1 MSKNIFA
8 LDKNIGARSIS
19 NKSAY
24 IGEGNTLKLDETKH
38 LYWKP
43 MDIGSWSIIEHS
55 NNSWS
60 SENPMW
66 SFGTITPEGHYLDLP
81 FKKGDICYLSL
92 ALLKY
97 DPNTQM
103 HVDGET
109 VTGYV
114 RITEAISTEL
124 SDDGTHTITPGILEW
139 EALTYFP
146 PQRNTG
152 PDGNPPYSASYSF
165 TQAIPYYPFENL
177 AFSYDSTGTKLTNLY
192 YYQDEW
198 GNKCYSVYDSRSN
211 GGKYWPNYKAAENT
225 TGVLPTDDPL
235 WTALRIEAEQ
245 HLPVA
250 QDGMRKSYTEGTYS
264 FNSGEDNIAFGNN
277 VSTLGRFNVGIRN
290 NSFAAGARN
299 FIRGVDAVAI
309 GLNNTVTGQC
319 AIGFGEG
326 GQAIGY
332 GSLTIGDH
340 NVATN
345 FYSVAGGYQCKSY
358 GYASFTFGFFNTIKG
373 EKSAAFG
380 ANNEVFGNNS
390 FVAGAGNKANRSFTI
405 IAGQQNTVESEQGG
419 AFGYLNTVVGN
430 RSFAFGRNN
439 TINNRD
445 SIVLGFSNQADYAA
459 NFIMGHRCKASHD
472 YQIVLGRGNLPNTKG
487 ILVVGAGGYTDAEAA
502 KDKNA
507 IVIKNNGRVECPQGL
522 TLYAPADA
530 NGNQKK
536 FMLKVDN
543 NGNLSTEQVWDS

>member
-8 LDKNIGARSIS
+8 LDKDIGARSIS
-19 NKSAY
+19 DKSAY
-24 IGEGNTLKLDETKH
+24 IGKGNTLELDETKQ

-43 MDIGSWSIIEHS
+43 IADVCYSIKKKIDPSMGALEYETS
-55 NNSWS
+55 DTAWCYYEETS
-60 SENPMW
+60 SV
-66 SFGTITPEGHYLDLP
+66 SFNV
-81 FKKGDICYLSL
+81 GDILYFESNEWTGTVEVIY
-92 ALLKY
+92 A
-97 DPNTQM
+97 
-103 HVDGET
+103 
-109 VTGYV
+109 VTGDPG
-114 RITEAISTEL
+114 RAEFKIIS
-124 SDDGTHTITPGILEW
+124 
-139 EALTYFP
+139 
-146 PQRNTG
+146 G
-152 PDGNPPYSASYSF
+152 PDFQEPLGFYVTTYSV
-165 TQAIPYYPFENL
+165 TEYYGFENL
-177 AFSYDSTGTKLTNLY
+177 AFSYDSTGTQLTNLY
-192 YYQDEW
+192 WYMDKW
-198 GNKCYSVYDSRSN
+198 GNKCYSVYANSEC
-211 GGKYWPNYKAAENT
+211 WPNWNQDTSEGAFGQLFDNAGNISEDKDIKHLYR
-225 TGVLPTDDPL
+225 
-235 WTALRIEAEQ
+235 ALRIEAEQ

-264 FNSGEDNIAFGNN
+264 FNSGEGNIAFGNN
-277 VSTLGRFNVGIRN
+277 VSTLGRFNIGIRN

-299 FIRGVDAVAI
+299 FIRGIDAVAI

-340 NVATN
+340 NTATD

-380 ANNEVFGNNS
+380 ANNEVLGNNS
-390 FVAGAGNKANRSFTI
+390 FVAGAGNKSNRSFTI
-405 IAGQQNTVESEQGG
+405 IAGQQNTVESDQGG
-419 AFGYLNTVVGN
+419 AFGYLNTVIGN
-430 RSFAFGRNN
+430 RSFAFGKSNI
-439 TINNRD
+439 INNRD

-459 NFIMGHRCKASHD
+459 NFIIGHRCKTSHD

-487 ILVVGAGGYTDAEAA
+487 ILVVGAGGYIDSETA

-507 IVIKNNGRVECPQGL
+507 IVVKNNGRVECPQGL

>member
-8 LDKNIGARSIS
+8 LDKDIGSRAIS

-24 IGEGNTLKLDETKH
+24 IGEGNTLELDETKQ

-43 MDIGSWSIIEHS
+43 IDIGSWSVTEDS
-55 NNSWS
+55 NNFWS
-60 SENPMW
+60 NENPMF
-66 SFGTITPEGHYLDLP
+66 SFGVIQEEGYYMDLP

-92 ALLKY
+92 QTYADEK
-97 DPNTQM
+97 TI
-103 HVDGET
+103 
-109 VTGYV
+109 TGYV
-114 RITEAISTEL
+114 KITEAISTKL
-124 SDDGTHTITPGILEW
+124 SDDASETIEYGILKW

-146 PQRNTG
+146 PKQNIDPNTT
-152 PDGNPPYSASYSF
+152 PPYSISYSF
-165 TQAIPYYPFENL
+165 TQVIPYYPFENL
-177 AFSYDSTGTKLTNLY
+177 AFSYDSTGTELTNLY

-211 GGKYWPNYKAAENT
+211 NGKYWPNYKANENT
-225 TGVLPTDDPL
+225 SGVLSADDPL

-245 HLPVA
+245 HLPVS
-250 QDGMRKSYTEGTYS
+250 QDGMRKSYTDGTYS
-264 FNSGEDNIAFGNN
+264 FNSGEGNIAFGNN
-277 VSTLGRFNVGIRN
+277 VSTLGRFNIGIRN

-340 NVATN
+340 NIATD
-345 FYSVAGGYQCKSY
+345 FYSIAGGYQCKSY
-358 GYASFTFGFFNTIKG
+358 GYASFTFGFFNTVKG
-373 EKSAAFG
+373 EKSVAFG

-390 FVAGAGNKANRSFTI
+390 FVAGAENKASKSFTI
-405 IAGQQNTVESEQGG
+405 VSGQQNTVESEHGG

-430 RSFAFGRNN
+430 RSFALGKNN
-439 TINNRD
+439 IINNRD
-445 SIVLGFSNQADYAA
+445 SITLGLNNQANYAA
-459 NFIMGHRCKASHD
+459 TYIMGNRCKASHD
-472 YQIVLGRGNLPNTKG
+472 HQIVLGQGNLPNTKG
-487 ILVVGAGGYTDAEAA
+487 ILVVGAGGYTDSEVA

-507 IVIKNNGRVECPQGL
+507 IVVKNNGRVECPQGL

-536 FMLKVDN
+536 FMLIVDS